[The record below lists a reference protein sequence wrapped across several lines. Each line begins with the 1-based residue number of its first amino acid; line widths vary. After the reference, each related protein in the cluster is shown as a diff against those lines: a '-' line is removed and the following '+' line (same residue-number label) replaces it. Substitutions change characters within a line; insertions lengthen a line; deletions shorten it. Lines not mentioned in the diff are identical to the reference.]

1 MRKLLPLLVLA
12 LPIWGQVKLTQHDSD
27 RIAVEIDGKP
37 FTDFYFGP
45 NDAKPYLWPL
55 RAASG
60 KSVTRGYPLDAA
72 VAGETHDHPHHRGLW
87 FTHGDVNGYNFW
99 AGEPSQKNDKTGYVV
114 LKKVV
119 SVKGGK
125 KSGTIEAVFDWNAGK
140 DTIMEEARKMV
151 FYALPDM
158 RVIDFDVT
166 FKALTQVKF
175 GDTKEGFFA
184 IRLAAG
190 LEEGEPRSPKEPK
203 RTGKMVAADG
213 REGEKNVWGKRS
225 EWVDYAGE
233 LEGEKLGIAI
243 LDFPQNPKHPAYW
256 HARAYG
262 LFAVN
267 QFGEH
272 DYYNDKSRDGSLT
285 IQPGQSLRFRYR
297 VIIHPGDNKTANIAK
312 MYADYSAGK
321 PPAGR

>member
-1 MRKLLPLLVLA
+1 MRKFLLLIAAAAPLCA
-12 LPIWGQVKLTQHDSD
+12 QVAITKAGSD
-27 RIAVEIDGKP
+27 RISVSINGKP

-45 NDAKPYLWPL
+45 NDSKPYLWPL

-60 KSVTRGYPLDAA
+60 KSVTRGYPIDPS
-72 VAGETHDHPHHRGLW
+72 VPGETHDHPHHRGLW
-87 FTHGDVNGYNFW
+87 FTHGDVNGWNFW

-114 LKKVV
+114 LKKINGI
-119 SVKGGK
+119 KNGGK
-125 KSGTIEAVFDWNAGK
+125 SGSIDAVFNWNAGK
-140 DTIMEEARKMV
+140 DTILEESRKMV

-166 FKALTQVKF
+166 FKALTTVKF

-190 LEEGEPRSPKEPK
+190 LEEGEKRSPKEPK
-203 RTGKMVAADG
+203 RTGKMVADDG
-213 REGEKNVWGKRS
+213 RTGEANVWGKRAS
-225 EWVDYAGE
+225 WVDYAGE
-233 LEGEKLGIAI
+233 LDGEKLGIAI
-243 LDFPQNPKHPAYW
+243 LDFPENPKHPAYW

-272 DYYNDKSRDGSLT
+272 DYYNDKTRDGSLT

-312 MYADYSAGK
+312 MYTDYSAGK
-321 PPAGR
+321 PPSEK